1 MGVAEVFVEGLMRP
15 SRLASAQLRIV
26 ARNLRPNALLMP
38 LCGIIICLVFHR
50 WIGIPRLIAWWTIV
64 VLGSIPLALCC
75 RAVMEKSSKE
85 TQSWLPHVMLA
96 YGMLSACWASM
107 GFLLWIPG
115 NDQADL
121 FLIML
126 LGCTMA
132 GNAALLG
139 ASLPIN
145 AVGFV
150 VYGSA
155 LALAPL
161 QTGGLL
167 YDCIALLALLYTG
180 YLAYLSRNIYT
191 TARDLLLLRDDKN
204 DLIAKLASAKAVSD
218 KARDRAEAASQAK
231 SEFLANMSHEL
242 RTPLNA
248 IIGFSEMLMS
258 REFVER
264 QHEYAEAINSS
275 GQHLLALINDILDLA
290 KIEAGRVVLK
300 ESWLELR
307 VVLTSVT
314 RLMQHR
320 AESAGVRLKLEVPPD
335 CPRLYADERALKQIA
350 LNLISNAVK
359 FTPPAGSVLVRVNG
373 IESGELALEIVDDGI
388 GIASEDLGRVFES
401 FGQGRHDIS
410 TPEKGTGLG
419 LPIVMGLVKAHGGDL
434 QLESEPGQG
443 TRVIVTFPAERLA
456 AAEWKAAS

>member
-1 MGVAEVFVEGLMRP
+1 MGSAVMFVRELISP

-26 ARNLRPNALLMP
+26 ARNLRPNALMMP
-38 LCGIIICLVFHR
+38 LSGIVIGLVFYR
-50 WIGIPRLIAWWTIV
+50 WLAIPRLMAWWTIV

-75 RAVMEKSSKE
+75 RAVAEKSYAE
-85 TQSWLPHVMLA
+85 TPGTLPHLMLA
-96 YGMLSACWASM
+96 YGMLSVCWASM

-126 LGCTMA
+126 LACTLA
-132 GNAALLG
+132 ANAALLG
-139 ASLPIN
+139 PSLPIN

-150 VYGSA
+150 VYGGA

-167 YDCIALLALLYTG
+167 YDAIALMALLYAA
-180 YLAYLSRNIYT
+180 YLAYLSRNIHA

-204 DLIAKLASAKAVSD
+204 DLIAKLASAKAISD
-218 KARDRAEAASQAK
+218 KARDRAEAASHAK
-231 SEFLANMSHEL
+231 SQFLANMSHEL

-248 IIGFSEMLMS
+248 IIGFSNMLMS
-258 REFVER
+258 EEFGER
-264 QHEYAEAINSS
+264 RHEYAEAINAS
-275 GQHLLALINDILDLA
+275 GQHLLSLINDILDLS
-290 KIEAGRVVLK
+290 KIEAGSVVLK
-300 ESWLELR
+300 ESWLD
-307 VVLTSVT
+307 VQAVLANAM
-314 RLMQHR
+314 RLMCHR
-320 AESAGVRLKLEVPPD
+320 AEVGGVRLNADVPPD
-335 CPRLYADERALKQIA
+335 CPRLYADERAMKQIL

-359 FTPPAGSVLVRVNG
+359 FTRPGGSVLARVVPMAG
-373 IESGELALEIVDDGI
+373 GELALEIVDDGV
-388 GIASEDLGRVFES
+388 GIAGEDLGRVFES

-410 TPEKGTGLG
+410 IPEKGTGLG

-443 TRVIVTFPAERLA
+443 TRVTITFPAERLA
-456 AAEWKAAS
+456 TAEWKAAS